1 MIKYQNM
8 SFFTS
13 IPLLLQGR
21 DVLRYNCRC
30 SCLEIYNETIT
41 DLLNPSATNL
51 QLRED
56 PSRGIYVDGLA
67 EKEVLNGVS
76 SLGGSKSIV
85 GIRVKWIVHD
95 LLELA
100 TNR

>member
-1 MIKYQNM
+1 MSIIKHVR
-8 SFFTS
+8 FPIS

-67 EKEVLNGVS
+67 EKEVLNGES
-76 SLGGSKSIV
+76 SCGASKSIV
-85 GIRVKWIVHD
+85 GYQI
-95 LLELA
+95 
-100 TNR
+100 